1 MLAVIFFGQSRHM
14 RQGTLI
20 FILLITLYACGK
32 TQKNKA
38 DYPLQVGDIYFDSKI
53 DDPNFKL
60 CDEDRVFQYYNFGKG
75 LLYNGEKLKLNEHFI
90 DGLKITEQ
98 KDESGF
104 LTIRFIVNC
113 EGKTGRFRVQGM
125 NNDYKEK
132 IFNKDLTNQLLS
144 LTKQLDGW
152 LVGEDEGKTFD
163 YYQYLTFKIENGKL
177 IEIMP

>member
-1 MLAVIFFGQSRHM
+1 M

-20 FILLITLYACGK
+20 FILLITLYACGQ

-113 EGKTGRFRVQGM
+113 EGKTGRYRVQGM

-152 LVGEDEGKTFD
+152 LVGEDEGKIFD

>member
-1 MLAVIFFGQSRHM
+1 M
-14 RQGTLI
+14 RQATLI
-20 FILLITLYACGK
+20 SILATTLYSCGQPQEK
-32 TQKNKA
+32 KI

-53 DDPNFKL
+53 DDPDFKL

-75 LLYNGEKLKLNEHFI
+75 LLYTGEKVKINEHFKE
-90 DGLKITEQ
+90 GLKTKEQ

-113 EGKTGRFRVQGM
+113 GGKTGRYRVQGM
-125 NNDYKEK
+125 NNEYKEK
-132 IFNKDLTNQLLS
+132 AFNENLTSQLLS
-144 LTKQLDGW
+144 LTKKLDGW
-152 LVGEDEGKTFD
+152 MVGEYEGKTYD

>member
-1 MLAVIFFGQSRHM
+1 MKQLS
-14 RQGTLI
+14 LI
-20 FILLITLYACGK
+20 FILITTLYSCR
-32 TQKNKA
+32 QPPDNKA
-38 DYPLQVGDIYFDSKI
+38 SYPLHVGDIYFDSTI
-53 DDPNFKL
+53 DDPDFKL
-60 CDEDRVFQYYNFGKG
+60 CDENRVFQYYNFGKG
-75 LLYNGEKLKLNEHFI
+75 LQYHGEKIKINEHFN
-90 DGLKITEQ
+90 GLIAKEQ

-113 EGKTGRFRVQGM
+113 QGKTGRYRVQGM

-132 IFNKDLTNQLLS
+132 AFNKNLTSQLLS

-152 LVGEDEGKTFD
+152 VVGEYEGKAYD

>member
-1 MLAVIFFGQSRHM
+1 M

-20 FILLITLYACGK
+20 FILLTTLYSCGQTQEKK
-32 TQKNKA
+32 T
-38 DYPLQVGDIYFDSKI
+38 DYPLQVGDIYFNSKV

-75 LLYNGEKLKLNEHFI
+75 LLYKGEKIKLIEHFTN
-90 DGLKITEQ
+90 GLKVKEQ
-98 KDESGF
+98 KDETGF

-113 EGKTGRFRVQGM
+113 EGKSGRYRVQGM
-125 NNDYKEK
+125 DNDYKEK
-132 IFNKDLTNQLLS
+132 KFNENLTNKLLS

-152 LVGEDEGKTFD
+152 IVGEYEGKAYD
-163 YYQYLTFKIENGKL
+163 YYQYLTFKIEKGKL